1 MSLGKWFIN
10 SLPMIGVGLL
20 VVVIFLIWTRQRPDG
35 FQTMSA
41 GTAGSEAADVTKEMC
56 SVLQG
61 IKTSLQEKVTA
72 TSGSSP
78 DTAKMFEAA
87 LQSVNDQIKSQNC

>member
-1 MSLGKWFIN
+1 MSLAKSFIN
-10 SLPMIGVGLL
+10 SLPMIGVGVL
-20 VVVIFLIWTRQRPDG
+20 VIVIFLIWRTRPDG

-56 SVLQG
+56 SVLRG
-61 IKTSLQEKVTA
+61 IQTSLQEKVTA
-72 TSGSSP
+72 TSDSSP

-87 LQSVNDQIKSQNC
+87 LQSVNDQIKAQNC